1 MLKIRIEG
9 EKEDIYK
16 YVDYLRNDKNI
27 NILNISNC
35 FANHGISVYSRCFV
49 EIQEPN
55 VQIRTED
62 LQKFNSQI
70 EGEQ

>member
-1 MLKIRIEG
+1 MLKLRIEG

-27 NILNISNC
+27 NIYNVSNC
-35 FANHGISVYSRCFV
+35 FANHGISVYSRVFV

-55 VQIRTED
+55 VQVPTEN
-62 LQKFNSQI
+62 LQAFNS
-70 EGEQ
+70 